1 MIDSL
6 EKTVKEAGDKLTED
20 DKKTVEDA
28 IAKAKT
34 ELESGDDDRI
44 KTATETLTRE
54 IQPIVAKIYQQA
66 QGAAGNNGNG
76 GNPDDGTEFNQH
88 GNN

>member
-6 EKTVKEAGDKLTED
+6 EKTVKEAGDKLSEE

-28 IAKAKT
+28 VAKAKT
-34 ELESGDDDRI
+34 ELESGDNDRI
-44 KTATETLTRE
+44 KAASEELTRE

-66 QGAAGNNGNG
+66 QGAAGNGGNG
-76 GNPDDGTEFNQH
+76 GNPDDTEFNQH
-88 GNN
+88 G